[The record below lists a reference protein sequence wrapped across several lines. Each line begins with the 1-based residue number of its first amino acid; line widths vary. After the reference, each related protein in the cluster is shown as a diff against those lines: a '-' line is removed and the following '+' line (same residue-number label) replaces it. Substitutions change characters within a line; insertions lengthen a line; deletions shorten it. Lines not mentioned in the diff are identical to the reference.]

1 VGVEEVEVEAADS
14 LPTFTH
20 FGREKEAMVRCI
32 RRDKRNSWPKRCGA
46 ILIAAAFTS
55 LVISGPSLAATVKQ
69 RTFSSPEEAVKAL
82 VEAVKSNDVKAL
94 EAIFGPGSHDLV
106 VSGDPV
112 ADQSGRERFL
122 QLYNEKNKFE
132 QTADRAILCVGNEDW
147 PSPIPIV
154 KKGGVWF
161 FDAKQGWEEILA
173 RRIGKNELSAIQVCL
188 AYVDA
193 QREYALKDRNGDDLL
208 EYAQKF
214 RSDPGKKNGLYWEAK
229 AGEEQSPL
237 GPLVAAAQEK
247 GYTVKQSGGKPAPYY
262 GYYYRILTAQGKS
275 APGGAYGYVVKGK
288 MIGGFALVAYPS
300 KYGSSG
306 VMTFI
311 VNQDGVVYQKD
322 LGRSTG
328 KTAQALKLFNPDSTW
343 EKVK

>member
-1 VGVEEVEVEAADS
+1 
-14 LPTFTH
+14 
-20 FGREKEAMVRCI
+20 MVLYI
-32 RRDKRNSWPKRCGA
+32 DNSKRNSWLKRCCA
-46 ILIAAAFTS
+46 ILIAAAFTA
-55 LVISGPSLAATVKQ
+55 LVISSPSPAAIVKQ

-94 EAIFGPGSHDLV
+94 EAIFGSGSHDLV

-122 QLYNEKNKFE
+122 QLYHEKNRLE
-132 QTADRAILCVGNEDW
+132 QTADKAILCVGNEDW

-161 FDAKQGWEEILA
+161 FDAKQGREEILA

-193 QREYALKDRNGDDLL
+193 QREYALKDRNGDGFQ

-214 RSDPGKKNGLYWEAK
+214 RSDAGKKNGLYWEAK
-229 AGEEQSPL
+229 AGEKQSPL

-262 GYYYRILTAQGKS
+262 GYYYRILTGQGKS
-275 APGGAYGYVVKGK
+275 ATGGAYDYVVKGN
-288 MIGGFALVAYPS
+288 MIGGFALVAYPA

-311 VNQDGVVYQKD
+311 VNQDGVVYEKD
-322 LGRSTG
+322 LGRDTQ
-328 KTAQALKLFNPDSTW
+328 KTAKAMKLFNPDSTW